1 MKKIVAIILAS
12 IMLLAFASCGNNNNG
27 GETTTDADTT
37 TAAPG
42 ETTSAEL
49 TTAAPEETTAEAS
62 NDIIPTVDEKTL
74 GGKLWA
80 IFLDTCK
87 SNPSATTEEIANAVS
102 SISEIQF
109 MKMVSPIEPGLLAGF
124 DNTEI
129 KGFKSGHAFGPMI
142 GSIPFICYI
151 FELEDGADV
160 AAFVKNLTDSA
171 NPRWNICVE
180 AKQTIA
186 GSCGNYVFFVMC
198 PDSMQ

>member
-12 IMLLAFASCGNNNNG
+12 IMLLAFVSCGNNNN

-42 ETTSAEL
+42 ESTAEE
-49 TTAAPEETTAEAS
+49 TTAEIPEETTAEVPS
-62 NDIIPTVDEKTL
+62 DIIPTVDEKTL

-80 IFLDTCK
+80 SFLDTCK

-102 SISEIQF
+102 SISDIQF
-109 MKMVSPIEPGLLAGF
+109 MRMVSPIEPGLLAGF
-124 DNTEI
+124 ANTEI

-180 AKQTIA
+180 AKQTVA

>member
-12 IMLLAFASCGNNNNG
+12 IMLLAFVSCGNNNN

-42 ETTSAEL
+42 ESTAEE
-49 TTAAPEETTAEAS
+49 TTAEIPEETTAEVS
-62 NDIIPTVDEKTL
+62 SDIIPTVDEKTL

-80 IFLDTCK
+80 SFLDTCK
-87 SNPSATTEEIANAVS
+87 SNPSATTEEIANVVS
-102 SISEIQF
+102 SISDIQF
-109 MKMVSPIEPGLLAGF
+109 MRMVSPIEPGLLAGF

-160 AAFVKNLTDSA
+160 EAFVKNLTDSA

-180 AKQTIA
+180 AKQTVA

>member
-12 IMLLAFASCGNNNNG
+12 IMLLAFVSCGNNNN

-42 ETTSAEL
+42 ESTSAEM
-49 TTAAPEETTAEAS
+49 TTAAPEETTAEVPS
-62 NDIIPTVDEKTL
+62 DIIPTVDEKTL

-80 IFLDTCK
+80 SFLDTCK
-87 SNPSATTEEIANAVS
+87 SNPSATTEEIANTVS
-102 SISEIQF
+102 SIPEIQF
-109 MKMVSPIEPGLLAGF
+109 MKMVSTVEPGLLSGF
-124 DNTEI
+124 DNAEI

-142 GSIPFICYI
+142 GSIPFISYV
-151 FELEDGADV
+151 FELEEGSDV

-180 AKQTIA
+180 ADQTVA

-198 PDSMQ
+198 PAGVN